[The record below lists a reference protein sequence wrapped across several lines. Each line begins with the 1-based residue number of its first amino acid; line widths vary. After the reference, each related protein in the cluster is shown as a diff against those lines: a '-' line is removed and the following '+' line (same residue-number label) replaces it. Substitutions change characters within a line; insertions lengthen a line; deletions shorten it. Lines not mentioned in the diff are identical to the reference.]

1 MKRITTLLTL
11 VLGMVVAMQAQT
23 LKPFKAGDRVAF
35 VGNSIT
41 DGGHYH
47 SYIWLYYMTRFP
59 EQRLWMMNC
68 GIGGD
73 TSTEILLRLQ
83 PDVIDR
89 KPSVIFLTYGMNDA
103 GMFELYADTAD
114 VWSEQRIA
122 LAREN
127 LHKMEQQLK
136 ALDDTRVVM
145 IGTSPYDE
153 KTRFNNNIFPR
164 KAANITRM
172 VGDQEQV
179 ARCNG
184 WEFFN
189 FNDLMTRYNDERQ
202 QQDSTFTLC
211 GPDRIHPDNDGHMY
225 MAYLVLKAQGMSSR
239 PVADIRIDARRKAI
253 ERAENCTVDALEVS
267 KDGGVAFDYLARSLP
282 YPLDTIARGG
292 MEFKRPQSRITDLVP
307 DFQREMNAEMLCV
320 TSMKKGCYELCID
333 DILIDTFTAEQ
344 LGEGINMADYM
355 QTPQMQ
361 QARRLMTLNEDRWD
375 MERRLRDWAWV
386 EYDFFLKNGYRDV
399 TTPEAHAYY
408 EQERQTNWWVASRRD
423 IYAKMENPA
432 VVQACN
438 DYMEDIVD
446 AIYRLNRPQRHTI
459 TLNPVKTKQKETI

>member
-1 MKRITTLLTL
+1 MKRKTSLLAILFL
-11 VLGMVVAMQAQT
+11 VMTAGQAQT
-23 LKPFKAGDRVAF
+23 LKPFKQGDRVAF

-47 SYIWLYYMTRFP
+47 SYLWLYYMTRFP
-59 EQRLWMMNC
+59 GQRLWMMNC

-73 TSTEILLRLQ
+73 TSTEIQLRLQ

-89 KPSVIFLTYGMNDA
+89 QPSVIFLTYGMNDA

-122 LAREN
+122 LARKN

-136 ALDDTRVVM
+136 ALNDTRVVM

-164 KAANITRM
+164 KAENITRI
-172 VGDQEQV
+172 VADQEQV
-179 ARCNG
+179 ARRNG

-189 FNDLMTRYNDERQ
+189 FNDLMTRFNEERQ

-225 MAYLVLKAQGMSSR
+225 MAYLVLKAQGMSGL
-239 PVADIRIDARRKAI
+239 PVADIRIDARRKTI
-253 ERAENCTVDALEVS
+253 ERAENCTVDGLDVG
-267 KDGGVAFDYLARSLP
+267 KDGYVGFTYLAQSLP

-292 MEFKRPQSRITDLVP
+292 MEFKRPQSRITDLIP
-307 DFQREMNAEMLCV
+307 EFQREMNAEMLCV
-320 TSMKKGCYELCID
+320 TNLKKGSYQLCID
-333 DILIDTFTAEQ
+333 DILIDTVTAEQ
-344 LGEGINMADYM
+344 LAEGINMADYM
-355 QTPQMQ
+355 HTPQMQ

-386 EYDFFLKNGYRDV
+386 EYDFFLKNGFPDV

-408 EQERQTNWWVASRRD
+408 EQERQKNWWVASRRD

-432 VVQACN
+432 VVRSCN
-438 DYMEDIVD
+438 EYMESIVD
-446 AIYRLNRPQRHTI
+446 AIYQQNKPQPHNI
-459 TLNPVKTKQKETI
+459 NIYPIKTKQTGIK